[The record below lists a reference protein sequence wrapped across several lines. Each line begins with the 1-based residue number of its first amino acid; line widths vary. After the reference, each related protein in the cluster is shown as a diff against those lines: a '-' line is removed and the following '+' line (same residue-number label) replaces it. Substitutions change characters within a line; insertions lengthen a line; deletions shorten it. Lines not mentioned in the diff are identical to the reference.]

1 MNRDTE
7 EKVLSFLGLCR
18 RAGQVQCGQD
28 VCAEAA
34 KNGKT
39 QIIFMDPG
47 VSANTRERVTAVCG
61 RYRVPL
67 YALADPGC
75 AVGRPACRVLCVSSG
90 GMAEK
95 LLRLLEN
102 EPVWRAENQTDHSPE
117 INAGV

>member
-18 RAGQVQCGQD
+18 RAGRVQCGQD

-34 KNGKT
+34 KSGKT
-39 QIIFMDPG
+39 QIVFMDPG
-47 VSANTRERVTAVCG
+47 VSANTRDRMTAVCE

-75 AVGRPACRVLCVSSG
+75 AVGRPACRVLCVNSG
-90 GMAEK
+90 GMAQK
-95 LLRLLEN
+95 LLGLLET
-102 EPVWRAENQTDHSPE
+102 EPAWQAEHQDDSPE